1 MTVSRARSIPLVSLA
16 AVALLAA
23 VPGFAA
29 TVPSGIWVVSGA
41 SLVTPPWWHGI
52 AVGLLAL
59 AALLA
64 VLFARP
70 LAPGLA
76 ALTLVTAVPLFSVLW
91 LVVLLWVAIAVH
103 DVILLVL
110 RHRSGR
116 PAPVGLAAA
125 VVLATTAAW
134 VASWASIDTWWYGSI
149 GTVVVL
155 LLARAATSSVI
166 ARRVLGILALV
177 LALLAAGAEGW
188 HIRDRFGPG

>member
-16 AVALLAA
+16 AVSLVAA
-23 VPGFAA
+23 APGFAA

-41 SLVTPPWWHGI
+41 SAVTPPWWHAI
-52 AVGLLAL
+52 AVGGI
-59 AALLA
+59 AAAAVLA

-70 LAPGLA
+70 LAPGLS
-76 ALTLVTAVPLFSVLW
+76 ALTLVAAVPLFTVLW
-91 LVVLLWVAIAVH
+91 LVVLLWLAIAVH

-110 RHRSGR
+110 GHRAGR

-134 VASWASIDTWWYGSI
+134 VASWASIDTWWYGSV

-155 LLARAATSSVI
+155 LLARAATTSVI

>member
-1 MTVSRARSIPLVSLA
+1 MTVSRARSIPLVTLA
-16 AVALLAA
+16 AVALIAA

-29 TVPSGIWVVSGA
+29 TVPTGVWVVSGA
-41 SLVTPPWWHGI
+41 SPVTPPWWHAI

-76 ALTLVTAVPLFSVLW
+76 ALTLVTAVPLVSVLW
-91 LVVLLWVAIAVH
+91 LVVLLWLAIAVY
-103 DVILLVL
+103 DVILLV
-110 RHRSGR
+110 RHRRSGR
-116 PAPVGLAAA
+116 PAPLFLSASVT
-125 VVLATTAAW
+125 LATTAAW
-134 VASWASIDTWWYGSI
+134 IASWASIDTWWYGSV
-149 GTVVVL
+149 GTVAIL
-155 LLARAATSSVI
+155 LLARGATTSVA

>member
-1 MTVSRARSIPLVSLA
+1 MTVSRARSIPLVTLA

-23 VPGFAA
+23 APGFAA
-29 TVPSGIWVVSGA
+29 TVPTGVWVVSGA
-41 SLVTPPWWHGI
+41 SLVAPPWWHGI
-52 AVGLLAL
+52 AVGALAL

-76 ALTLVTAVPLFSVLW
+76 ALTLVAAVPLFSVLW
-91 LVVLLWVAIAVH
+91 LVVLLWLAIAVH

-110 RHRSGR
+110 RRRSGR
-116 PAPVGLAAA
+116 PAPPFLAAA
-125 VVLATTAAW
+125 VVLATTAGW
-134 VASWASIDTWWYGSI
+134 VASWASIDTWWYGSV
-149 GTVVVL
+149 GTVAIL
-155 LLARAATSSVI
+155 LLARAATSSVVT
-166 ARRVLGILALV
+166 RRVFGILALV

>member
-29 TVPSGIWVVSGA
+29 TVPSGVWVVSGA

-91 LVVLLWVAIAVH
+91 LVVLLWLAIAVH

-134 VASWASIDTWWYGSI
+134 VASWASIDTWWYGSV

-155 LLARAATSSVI
+155 LLGRAATSSVL